1 MRIGVPKEIK
11 DQELRVGLTPDAV
24 HRLRERGHEILIQAG
39 AGEGAG
45 FKDLDYKAAGA
56 KVVVTA
62 EAAWDADLVIK
73 VKEPLPPEYGYLR
86 PGQLL
91 FTYLHLAANR
101 ELTVTLMQSG
111 VTAIAYEAVEETQNG
126 QRHFPL
132 LTPMSKIAGRLA
144 VQFGARF
151 LESPQGGRGVLLAGI
166 PGVAPGRVL
175 VLGAGVVGTEA
186 VRMAVGLGARV
197 TVVDINV
204 ERLYYLETLFGD
216 RVEYLYSTPELI
228 AYLVPLSDLVIGAVL
243 VPGQRPPCLVP
254 ESAVSD
260 MPLGAV
266 IVDVTVD
273 QGGCVETIRPT
284 THSRPVYS
292 ACGVIHCGVPNLPA
306 AVPRTATQALTNST
320 LPYILALADAGDR
333 ALEAI
338 PALAKGLVIKDYQ
351 LVHPDVRAVFPD
363 L

>member
-1 MRIGVPKEIK
+1 MRIGIPKEIK
-11 DQELRVGLTPDAV
+11 DQESRVGLTPAAV
-24 HRLRERGHEILIQAG
+24 RRLRERGHEIRIESD
-39 AGEGAG
+39 AGESAG
-45 FKDLDYKAAGA
+45 FKNIDYCAAGA
-56 KVVVTA
+56 QIVKTA
-62 EAAWDADLVIK
+62 AEAWDADLVIK
-73 VKEPLPPEYGYLR
+73 VKEPLPAEYGYLR
-86 PGQLL
+86 RGQLL
-91 FTYLHLAANR
+91 FTYLHLAASR
-101 ELTVTLMQSG
+101 ELTVALMQSG

-126 QRHFPL
+126 QRYFPL

-144 VQFGARF
+144 VQFGAHF
-151 LESPQGGRGVLLAGI
+151 LERPAGGRGVLLGGI

-197 TVVDINV
+197 SVVDINV
-204 ERLYYLETLFGD
+204 ERLHYLETLFGA
-216 RVEYLYSTPELI
+216 RVEYLYSTPDVI
-228 AYLVPLSDLVIGAVL
+228 DDLVPLSDLVIGAVL
-243 VPGQRPPCLVP
+243 VPGRRPPCLVK
-254 ESAVSD
+254 EGAVSD

-273 QGGCVETIRPT
+273 QGGCVETMRLT
-284 THSRPVYS
+284 THAKPTYS

-333 ALEAI
+333 ALEVI